1 MKVSRGILTRLRRT
15 IETACSEFGRI
26 HSDQRGSISIISV
39 FVLMMFT
46 MLMIMIVNIGTHVDD
61 KLKMQ
66 NAVDASTYSGGLVL
80 ARGMNSLAYTN
91 HLLCDVFALTA
102 FLREASGRNAEQLVL
117 GNDQLGIEGIL
128 SAWDQTADVLM
139 ISRFQKF
146 ADIGRA
152 VDNRVPK
159 EYDTVL
165 AYAEMNAAAAEM
177 TLPVFEYI
185 LSERLIG
192 HYQRAIIQTL
202 PEVAQAATDEVA
214 RRHGLLGRS
223 TQEGSSQSQMRYEQE
238 RGRQFGVLWN
248 TNATPVWYEDE
259 SNPMTRTLPAIDPD
273 PNEQDFPQLV
283 DADRYMAQ
291 SLEQR
296 RNLSNTYLRQ
306 WNFDRLRLF
315 RYEARMNLF
324 FYLWR
329 IATCGHLDQLLNF
342 EYPTTNLPIVMRHLE
357 NGDGMERVIRRAEN
371 MLRPLRTLSRRRD
384 PDHPIVMDNIRQQMD
399 LNEYID
405 RDFHFVGVAY
415 RRHRNEI
422 GPGLFENPMARN
434 SDAQTF
440 AQVRIFIPRPRK
452 VLNFVSN
459 NPNSD
464 LGLGGTYGFTST
476 IELSRGEV
484 SPATRP
490 DPSDKRWG
498 LEGWPTHWDLLNQNW
513 MVQLVPA
520 TTPTLNYILS
530 GNPGGELEG
539 FRPPDYSGANS
550 RTLKRINHH

>member
-1 MKVSRGILTRLRRT
+1 MKTSRGVFTQIRT
-15 IETACSEFGRI
+15 LVEKACSEFGRV

-66 NAVDASTYSGGLVL
+66 NAVDAATYSGGIVL

-102 FLREASGRNAEQLVL
+102 FLREASGRNAEQIVL
-117 GNDQLGIEGIL
+117 GNQEQGIAGIL
-128 SAWDQTADVLM
+128 TAWDETADVLM
-139 ISRFQKF
+139 ESPFLKF

-152 VDNRVPK
+152 VERRVPK
-159 EYDTVL
+159 ERDTVL

-202 PEVAQAATDEVA
+202 PEVAQEATNEVA

-223 TQEGSSQSQMRYEQE
+223 SREGSSQLQADYEAE
-238 RGRQFGVLWN
+238 RGQQYGVLWK
-248 TNATPVWYEDE
+248 TSGIPVWYEDE
-259 SNPMTRTLPAIDPD
+259 TNPLTRTLPAVDPD
-273 PNEQDFPQLV
+273 PDEQDFPQLV

-291 SLEQR
+291 ALEQR
-296 RNLSNTYLRQ
+296 RNLANTYLRQ

-329 IATCGHLDQLLNF
+329 IATCGHLDELLNF

-357 NGDGMERVIRRAEN
+357 DGSDMEGVIRRAEN
-371 MLRPLRTLSRRRD
+371 MLRPLRTLNRRRD
-384 PDHPIVMDNIRQQMD
+384 PDHPVVMDNLRQLMD
-399 LNEYID
+399 LDAYID

-415 RRHRNEI
+415 RRHRNEL
-422 GPGLFENPMARN
+422 GPGLFSNPLALN
-434 SDAQTF
+434 SDAMTF
-440 AQVRIFIPRPRK
+440 AQARLFIPRPRK
-452 VLNFVSN
+452 RLNFVSN
-459 NPNSD
+459 NPNSEI
-464 LGLGGTYGFTST
+464 GLGGTYGFTSS

-484 SPATRP
+484 TPATRP
-490 DPSDKRWG
+490 DPFDERWG

-520 TTPTLNYILS
+520 TTPTLNSILAA
-530 GNPGGELEG
+530 NPGGELEG
-539 FRPPDYSGANS
+539 FRPPDFSGADS